1 MLFTYT
7 ARAKNGKELT
17 GTIEAASKLEAA
29 DRLFNERQLN
39 VVALEQTKGTP
50 KAGGKPDH
58 GKTTGSKDSSG
69 ETQADTR
76 DKTKPRSIIATLKS
90 LDTYLVTHSKVKAQ
104 DKAIAFRLLSVM
116 INAGLSIVKS
126 LRVLSEQVSNKKLGL
141 ILADTADR
149 VEGGNSFSQALAE
162 HGEVF
167 TQAEIG
173 IIAAGEASGQ
183 LNKTLTSL
191 AIETEKSANLSRKIR
206 SAMIYPGV
214 VLTVLVGA
222 VILLMTLVIPKLS
235 ELFVGSGVE
244 LPLSTRILVGTSNW
258 FIASTLHIPNWL
270 LVTFILVGGVVFLKF
285 WKKSPTGKVAW
296 DGLMLRLPLFGQLN
310 QKAAL
315 ASFARQLALLSS
327 SGVAIVR
334 AIEITA
340 NAVGNEVYR
349 QRLLEVKEDVER
361 GIPIHKIIEHD
372 KLFPD
377 LVVSMIL
384 VGEQTAQLGS
394 VSEKIAEFYDEEI
407 EIFVKNL
414 STIMEPVII
423 VIIGTLVGGLV
434 AAIMQPIM
442 DITDIAAKA

>member
-7 ARAKNGKELT
+7 ARDKNGKELT

-29 DRLFNERQLN
+29 DKLFNEKQLN
-39 VVALEQTKGTP
+39 VVSLEQAKGAPKTSGEPGQGKATK
-50 KAGGKPDH
+50 
-58 GKTTGSKDSSG
+58 SKDSSG
-69 ETQADTR
+69 KGQTDAK
-76 DKTKPRSIIATLKS
+76 DKAEPRSIVATLKS
-90 LDTYLVTHSKVKAQ
+90 LDTYLVTHSKVKPQ

-126 LRVLSEQVSNKKLGL
+126 LRVLSEQVDNKKLGAV
-141 ILADTADR
+141 LADTADR
-149 VEGGNSFSQALAE
+149 VEGGGSFSQALAE

-167 TQAEIG
+167 VQSEIG

-183 LNKTLTSL
+183 LNKTLASL
-191 AIETEKSANLSRKIR
+191 AVETEKSASLSRKIR

-235 ELFVGSGVE
+235 ELFVGTGVE

-258 FIASTLHIPNWL
+258 FIASTIWVPNWL
-270 LVTFILVGGVVFLKF
+270 LVILVLVGSVAFLGV
-285 WKKSPTGKVAW
+285 WKKSPDGRVVW
-296 DGLMLRLPLFGQLN
+296 DGLMLRMPIFGQLN
-310 QKAAL
+310 KKAAL
-315 ASFARQLALLSS
+315 ASFARQLALLSG

-334 AIEITA
+334 ALEITA

-349 QRLLEVKEDVER
+349 RRLLEVKEDVEQ
-361 GIPIHKIIEHD
+361 GVPIHKVIEND

-394 VSEKIAEFYDEEI
+394 VTEKIAEFYDEEI
-407 EIFVKNL
+407 EVFVKNL

-423 VIIGTLVGGLV
+423 VIIGVLVGGLV

-442 DITDIAAKA
+442 DISDIAAKA